1 MIPLRDEIRT
11 RRRPYLVYVLIGI
24 NVAVWLLELLFS
36 LSSPNRFV
44 DFLYTFGLVPKRL
57 FFYTTWGDI
66 GTIFSSMFLHSAPSP
81 LHVGVNML
89 FLWVFGDNVEDAF
102 GHGWFIPFYIF
113 CGALGALLHAV
124 TVPGSNIVLIGASG
138 AISGIL
144 GAYVILFPKT
154 RILSLIFLFI
164 FIRLVYIPAWVFIGI
179 WFVYQLLYGILSIG
193 AAAGGVAFLAHI
205 GGFIA
210 GLGIA
215 LLFRKRLKRR
225 IWTDVETY

>member
-1 MIPLRDEIRT
+1 
-11 RRRPYLVYVLIGI
+11 
-24 NVAVWLLELLFS
+24 
-36 LSSPNRFV
+36 
-44 DFLYTFGLVPKRL
+44 
-57 FFYTTWGDI
+57 
-66 GTIFSSMFLHSAPSP
+66 
-81 LHVGVNML
+81 
-89 FLWVFGDNVEDAF
+89 
-102 GHGWFIPFYIF
+102 
-113 CGALGALLHAV
+113 V
-124 TVPGSNIVLIGASG
+124 TVPGSDIVLIGASG

-193 AAAGGVAFLAHI
+193 ATAGGVAFLAHI
-205 GGFIA
+205 GGFVT

-225 IWTDVETY
+225 IRADVEAF